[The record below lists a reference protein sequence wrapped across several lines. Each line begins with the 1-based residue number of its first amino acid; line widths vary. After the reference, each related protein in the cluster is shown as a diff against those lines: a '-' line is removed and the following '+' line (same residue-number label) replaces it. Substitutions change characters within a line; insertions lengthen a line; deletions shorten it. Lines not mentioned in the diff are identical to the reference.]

1 MYKKRTDFDTEVTDY
16 LSQKGYARRR
26 DLMQY
31 LVDLHKGDKDYSGYS
46 EKSINR
52 KLYSLID
59 RGVLSVLKYEDLKRF
74 GIEEEDK
81 RSSYLIL
88 RKIEEI
94 SSHIDTVIDRLS
106 SDNPII
112 QKRALKELEKFK
124 KINVLNPNQ
133 LDILIA
139 QLDTEDIDLID
150 NILRIVYTYIDKRGI
165 EPYNKPETIKMLR
178 GLLAKYPIPSEK
190 EAYKNLRTHFI
201 FLLGHYND
209 YAVVERL
216 KKDAEELDNLHEM
229 HDYDTKY
236 TANVIEEHREELYEF
251 EEKLSVEGK
260 KESADF
266 IAQVRVIAMT
276 HLGMHD
282 DLFKENKDAVEDF

>member
-26 DLMQY
+26 DLLQY
-31 LVDLHKGDKDYSGYS
+31 LVDLHEGDKDYSGYS

-59 RGVLSVLKYEDLKRF
+59 RGVLSVLKYEDLKKL

-124 KINVLNPNQ
+124 KIYVLNPNQ

-139 QLDTEDIDLID
+139 QLNTEDIDLID
-150 NILRIVYTYIDKRGI
+150 TILRIVYTYIDTKGI
-165 EPYNKPETIKMLR
+165 EPYNKPEAIEMLR
-178 GLLAKYPIPSEK
+178 GLLAKHPKPLPH
-190 EAYKNLRTHFI
+190 AHKNLRTHFI
-201 FLLGHYND
+201 YLLGHYND
-209 YAVVERL
+209 YAVIDRL
-216 KKDAEELDNLHEM
+216 KKDALELDNLHEM
-229 HDYDTKY
+229 LDYDSEY

-251 EEKLSVEGK
+251 EEKLSIEGK
-260 KESADF
+260 KDSADF
-266 IAQVRVIAMT
+266 IAQVRVKAMI
-276 HLGMHD
+276 HLGMHENY
-282 DLFKENKDAVEDF
+282 FKQNEDAVRNF